1 MNVLNLK
8 IGSNFVKTHKFLK
21 HYKMKRTK
29 FEKYTEVNLSSFF
42 ALCLEIVTKKFLLFT
57 PEQRILLLCG
67 DVKKKKLSQKI
78 LDEKF

>member
-21 HYKMKRTK
+21 HYKIKRTK
-29 FEKYTEVNLSSFF
+29 FGKYTEVNLSSFF
-42 ALCLEIVTKKFLLFT
+42 ALYLEIVSKKFLLFT

-67 DVKKKKLSQKI
+67 DVKKKN
-78 LDEKF
+78 